1 MHVLNE
7 DKNDT
12 AFTPGRNKLC
22 MGAVEK
28 IEQEIKERYKEIPDF
43 FDYGEPGA
51 YDGDIEELDR
61 ARNKLEEVKDLISD
75 DNYKKASSVFKSI
88 DL

>member
-1 MHVLNE
+1 MSSYTSYAYQLLMIQLE
-7 DKNDT
+7 DEVK
-12 AFTPGRNKLC
+12 K
-22 MGAVEK
+22 K
-28 IEQEIKERYKEIPDF
+28 EQEIKERYKEIPDF

-75 DNYKKASSVFKSI
+75 DNYKKALSVFKSI